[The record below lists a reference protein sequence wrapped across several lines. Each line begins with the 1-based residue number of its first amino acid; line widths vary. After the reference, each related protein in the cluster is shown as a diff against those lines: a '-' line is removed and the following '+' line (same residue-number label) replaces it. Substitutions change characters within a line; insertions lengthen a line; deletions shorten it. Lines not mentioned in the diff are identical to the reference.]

1 VMEVPL
7 SEAHRFGTLIVDD
20 DERVVEFDEKPPQPR
35 SGLISMGIYVFEPEI
50 LARRLAE
57 DARTRGSARDF
68 GKDVIPRMVRSD
80 RVFAYRFDDY
90 WRDVGTIA
98 SYWEANMGLTREPAD
113 FNLYDD
119 DWVIHTRSEERPPA
133 RITGQARVSNSLI
146 SHGCTI
152 VGTVERSVLSP
163 GVFVGE
169 GAVVRDSIVLPDVI
183 IGRDAVVDC
192 SILDKEAVVGPGA
205 TVGHGADRATPNRL
219 EPANLSTGITVLGKR
234 VRIPSGLRLGRN
246 VRIDADVVES
256 DFEHTPHTDGLIPS
270 GETVL
275 SPARR
280 DLVRARA
287 RTA

>member
-1 VMEVPL
+1 
-7 SEAHRFGTLIVDD
+7 
-20 DERVVEFDEKPPQPR
+20 
-35 SGLISMGIYVFEPEI
+35 
-50 LARRLAE
+50 
-57 DARTRGSARDF
+57 
-68 GKDVIPRMVRSD
+68 VIPRMVRSD

-133 RITGQARVSNSLI
+133 RITGRARVSNSLI

-183 IGRDAVVDC
+183 VGRDAVVDC

-205 TVGHGADRATPNRL
+205 TVGHGTDRATPNRL

-234 VRIPSGLRLGRN
+234 VRIPAGLRLGRN
-246 VRIDADVVES
+246 VRIDADVVEA
-256 DFEHTPHTDGLIPS
+256 DFAHTPHTDGLIPS

-275 SPARR
+275 SPSRR
-280 DLVRARA
+280 DLVRTRA